1 MSLWKK
7 ILINSLQNE
16 TDNDDF
22 TNDETLKNLVESQC
36 YQILQSIV
44 LIIDDT
50 NLSDEDCFDKIEK
63 IIQLLE
69 HSDIYTDRHDFG

>member
-7 ILINSLQNE
+7 ILINGLQNE
-16 TDNDDF
+16 TDNVDF
-22 TNDETLKNLVESQC
+22 TNDETLKNLVESKC

-69 HSDIYTDRHDFG
+69 HRDIYTDRHDFG